1 MCACVCV
8 CVKTGVGTDF
18 SSNLNK
24 HPPPAKK
31 KKYRI
36 VNIIIR
42 EGRGGRSMPAPTHS
56 YVSNEVVNT

>member
-8 CVKTGVGTDF
+8 CLKTGVGTDL

-24 HPPPAKK
+24 HSPPK